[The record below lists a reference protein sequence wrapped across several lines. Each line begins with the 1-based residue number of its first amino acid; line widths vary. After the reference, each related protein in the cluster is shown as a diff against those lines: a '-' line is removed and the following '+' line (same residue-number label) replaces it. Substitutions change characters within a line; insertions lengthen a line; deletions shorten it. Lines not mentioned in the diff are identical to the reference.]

1 MRYLYLGLMIMLM
14 AGCTSNGQNPDT
26 PFRHN
31 DKNLKCSE
39 IESEATDIT
48 KRAEQMIA
56 EDAAIPEDEK
66 KKSTEIMFIPLW
78 FVMDL
83 TDPLNVH
90 LRAMEAR
97 TKTLKRLA
105 LKKECDLN
113 FRPSTKL

>member
-1 MRYLYLGLMIMLM
+1 
-14 AGCTSNGQNPDT
+14 
-26 PFRHN
+26 
-31 DKNLKCSE
+31 
-39 IESEATDIT
+39 
-48 KRAEQMIA
+48 
-56 EDAAIPEDEK
+56 
-66 KKSTEIMFIPLW
+66 MFIPLW

-113 FRPSTKL
+113 FRPSTKP